1 MTDKLQQNAQEK
13 QNRLMLIVEEHP
25 YIFIGLCFIL
35 PVALLQITYW
45 IIHYFDITLFLEPL
59 SASDLLLFFGSILGG
74 LIGGLIALYVLRET
88 IHNERDMIKEQ
99 QKLSIMPRLLYTIT
113 EQDIVPYTDNRNSI
127 NIFHPFFRKTC
138 PEKSI
143 RLNLQIHNIGLGPAV
158 LFDLDGWIYNDIDLM
173 TTNRIEAIPK
183 DEKVNLQFE
192 IILPTYENY
201 KEIVGQN
208 EKFSCSIKYEDV
220 LGNQYQQE
228 VKFVFARL
236 KYYDNDEYVE
246 EEKIYINEVFLPE
259 TKRKRSKV
267 ENDERKWW
275 EFWKQKSKKESK

>member
-1 MTDKLQQNAQEK
+1 MNDKSQQNAQEK
-13 QNRLMLIVEEHP
+13 QNRLMLLVERHP

-35 PVALLQITYW
+35 PVVLLQITYW
-45 IIHYFDITLFLEPL
+45 IIHHFNITLFLEPL

-74 LIGGLIALYVLRET
+74 LIGGLIALYILRET
-88 IHNERDMIKEQ
+88 IRNERDMIKEQ

-113 EQDIVPYTDNRNSI
+113 EQDVVPYTNIGNGMD
-127 NIFHPFFRKTC
+127 IFHPLFRKTC

-143 RLNLQIHNIGLGPAV
+143 RLNLQIRNVGLGPAV
-158 LFDLDGWIYNDIDLM
+158 LFYLDGWIYNNIDLM

-208 EKFSCSIKYEDV
+208 EKFACHIEYEDV

-228 VKFVFARL
+228 VRFVFKRL
-236 KYYDNDEYVE
+236 KYYDNDEYV
-246 EEKIYINEVFLPE
+246 
-259 TKRKRSKV
+259 
-267 ENDERKWW
+267 
-275 EFWKQKSKKESK
+275 